1 MATLTAERERYDAE
15 PACRVAGFTLGE
27 VRAGRGRGEGGRRGD
42 GGAGPAARRSSTQHA
57 GDDVVD
63 GATGQGVD
71 VTTSG
76 MTQRSA

>member
-15 PACRVAGFTLGE
+15 PACRVAGFTIGE
-27 VRAGRGRGEGGRRGD
+27 ARRGEGGRRGD